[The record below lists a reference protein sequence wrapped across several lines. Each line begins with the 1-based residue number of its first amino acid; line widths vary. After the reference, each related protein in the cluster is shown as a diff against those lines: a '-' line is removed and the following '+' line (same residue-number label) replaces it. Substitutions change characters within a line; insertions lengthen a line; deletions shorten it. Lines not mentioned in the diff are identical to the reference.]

1 MNINTNRRALY
12 FLPLASLLFG
22 VAHVGF
28 EHLTGGVKSH
38 HLLNRADLP
47 AISNWFGL
55 VVLPLLGGVVA
66 LRARACTSARCWA
79 GLPFSMW
86 AATFSALAYGAILAT
101 SFTLDA
107 PAITNAAF
115 FGLFAAAVALPIYRV
130 EFTYGF
136 VLGMTFTFGSVLPLF
151 VAVVFGLLSLCV
163 RWLGRLLF
171 GLVRKARRAR
181 ATVG

>member
-1 MNINTNRRALY
+1 MNINTNRRTLF

-28 EHLTGGVKSH
+28 EHLHGGVKSH

-107 PAITNAAF
+107 PTITSAAF
-115 FGLFAAAVALPIYRV
+115 FGLFAAAVALPVYRV
-130 EFTYGF
+130 EFVYGF
-136 VLGMTFTFGSVLPLF
+136 VLGMTLTVGSVLPLL

-171 GLVRKARRAR
+171 GLVRRARRAR